1 MRRLGKNARNR
12 KINSCKSR
20 EGGPQHM
27 KCSFPCR
34 GKVHLR
40 RMAESSNEQFR
51 EWEKLTEVIRTYKQA
66 GDAQNLLLTSKVKS
80 IMNYYKNE
88 ISIFF
93 LVPRKTRR
101 HSRGSDCGWDGCEDV
116 DAHVSA
122 GVPCYDGTGE
132 TERYLPSPP
141 LPASC
146 ACCRDQVLCWELFL
160 QDCFP
165 VAGHPDFCFSSA
177 AQSQMERRRG
187 WFNRFINI
195 HKHQLLLWTV
205 LVWSF

>member
-40 RMAESSNEQFR
+40 RMAESSNEQSR
-51 EWEKLTEVIRTYKQA
+51 EWEKLTEVIIY
-66 GDAQNLLLTSKVKS
+66 
-80 IMNYYKNE
+80 IY
-88 ISIFF
+88 IFF

-146 ACCRDQVLCWELFL
+146 TCCRDQVLCWELFL

>member
-1 MRRLGKNARNR
+1 MQGTEKSILVKAGKEGLNIWSAHFHVEEKYILGGWLKAVMSSPESERNWL
-12 KINSCKSR
+12 KLLGHTNKLV
-20 EGGPQHM
+20 M
-27 KCSFPCR
+27 
-34 GKVHLR
+34 LR
-40 RMAESSNEQFR
+40 VCFSPA
-51 EWEKLTEVIRTYKQA
+51 
-66 GDAQNLLLTSKVKS
+66 KS

-101 HSRGSDCGWDGCEDV
+101 HSRDSDCGWDGCEDV